1 MANLT
6 LAAAS
11 AAVCVPTGIVGG
23 VVGGVAGG
31 VVGGVVGT
39 VSDNRELGKQVL
51 VLRCSVDPGT
61 KKDAGTAIRASKL
74 SPLGFRKVLYYL
86 RPSGAQ

>member
-6 LAAAS
+6 LAAAA

-31 VVGGVVGT
+31 VTGGIVGVAT
-39 VSDNRELGKQVL
+39 DNKELGKQVL
-51 VLRCSVDPGT
+51 LVLAE
-61 KKDAGTAIRASKL
+61 K
-74 SPLGFRKVLYYL
+74 Y
-86 RPSGAQ
+86 